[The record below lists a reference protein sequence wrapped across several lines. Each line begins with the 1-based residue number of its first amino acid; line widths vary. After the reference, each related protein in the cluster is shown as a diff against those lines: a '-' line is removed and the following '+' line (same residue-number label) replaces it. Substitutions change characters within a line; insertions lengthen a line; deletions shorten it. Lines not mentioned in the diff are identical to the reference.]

1 MKTILNKFKYLV
13 FGFAMLLQPISIT
26 SSHAFDTVT
35 TASSASVLPACS
47 TYYASGTQV
56 VDTKLMDAA
65 GLDQCTTASNGTNV
79 RIYKVWFCS
88 AANPPITPL
97 LSASRAADLS
107 GCFQFFDGNFY
118 PTISADGSTSG
129 TPTGTIN
136 AVPPGKYKYVV
147 MELDHVTRFRAAIA
161 VKTTTTNE
169 TIVGSKDDPAGNTT
183 YIANN
188 TTAYCYTVGGSY
200 VNDLTGATTKD
211 DITYDSDGTPTD
223 YYNSSTTSQVR
234 ANTSCSTSPT
244 TDYNRGG
251 GISAV
256 TFNCYNKSYDRA
268 RDNNVAADTI
278 CEEWDGGVTA
288 VYGSDTLNYYLYKP
302 AEGNIVCGAVT
313 CSGLRRHLVVQT
325 VGTEIG
331 DNSKSPVGFDVGW
344 NVTQGAIMDIGNTC
358 DDVASGCATFDAKRI
373 SFRQGP
379 FFMQMRFLFD

>member
-35 TASSASVLPACS
+35 ATSVASVLPACS

-56 VDTKLMDAA
+56 VDLEVMANA
-65 GLDQCTTASNGTNV
+65 NMDQCTTASNGTNV

-88 AANPPITPL
+88 AANPPVTPL

-161 VKTTTTNE
+161 VKTTTTSE
-169 TIVGSKDDPAGNTT
+169 TIVGSKDDPAGNTN
-183 YIANN
+183 YIAND

-200 VNDLTGATTKD
+200 VNDLTGTTTKD
-211 DITYDSDGTPTD
+211 TLTYLGGT
-223 YYNSSTTSQVR
+223 YFNSSSTSR
-234 ANTSCSTSPT
+234 ANTSCSTSAT
-244 TDYNRGG
+244 TDYNNGG

-256 TFNCYNKSYDRA
+256 TFNCYNRSYDYA
-268 RDNNVAADTI
+268 RENSASADRV

-288 VYGSDTLNYYLYKP
+288 VYGNDTLNYYLYKP
-302 AEGNIVCGAVT
+302 FEGNVVCGAVG
-313 CSGLRRHLVVQT
+313 CSGVRRHLVVQT
-325 VGTEIG
+325 LATEIG
-331 DNSKSPVGFDVGW
+331 DNNKSPVGFDVGW
-344 NVTQGAIMDIGNTC
+344 NVTQGAILDSGNTC
-358 DDVASGCATFDAKRI
+358 DNVASGCATIQAKRI

-379 FFMQMRFLFD
+379 FFMQMKFLFD

>member
-1 MKTILNKFKYLV
+1 MNKILNKFKYLV
-13 FGFAMLLQPISIT
+13 FAFVILMQPITIN
-26 SSHAFDTVT
+26 SSSAFDTVT
-35 TASSASVLPACS
+35 AASSASVLPACS

-65 GLDQCTTASNGTNV
+65 GLDQCTTASNGTNI

-169 TIVGSKDDPAGNTT
+169 KIVGSRDDPAGNTT

-211 DITYDSDGTPTD
+211 SLTYASGESTITYF
-223 YYNSSTTSQVR
+223 NSGSTSQVR
-234 ANTSCSTSPT
+234 ANASCSTSPT
-244 TDYNRGG
+244 TVYNTGG

-268 RDNNVAADTI
+268 RDNSADADRV
-278 CEEWDGGVTA
+278 CEEWDGEVTA
-288 VYGSDTLNYYLYKP
+288 VYGNDTLNYYLYKP

-331 DNSKSPVGFDVGW
+331 DNNKSPIGFDVGW

-358 DDVASGCATFDAKRI
+358 NDVASGCSTVGAKRI

>member
-1 MKTILNKFKYLV
+1 MNKILNKFKYLV
-13 FGFAMLLQPISIT
+13 FAFVILMQPITIN
-26 SSHAFDTVT
+26 SSSAFDTVT
-35 TASSASVLPACS
+35 AASPASVLPACS

-65 GLDQCTTASNGTNV
+65 GLDQCTTASNGTNI

-161 VKTTTTNE
+161 VKTTTSGE
-169 TIVGSKDDPAGNTT
+169 KIVGSKDDPSGNTT
-183 YIANN
+183 YIAND

-200 VNDLTGATTKD
+200 VNDLTGTTTKD
-211 DITYDSDGTPTD
+211 TLTYASGGSTITYFNSGSTP
-223 YYNSSTTSQVR
+223 R
-234 ANTSCSTSPT
+234 ANASCSTSPT
-244 TDYNRGG
+244 TVYNTGG

-268 RDNNVAADTI
+268 RDNSGDADRV
-278 CEEWDGGVTA
+278 CDEWDGEVTA
-288 VYGSDTLNYYLYKP
+288 VYGNDTLNYYLYKP
-302 AEGNIVCGAVT
+302 NEGNIVCCAVT

-325 VGTEIG
+325 LGTEIG
-331 DNSKSPVGFDVGW
+331 DNNKSPIGFDVGW

-358 DDVASGCATFDAKRI
+358 NDVASGCSTVGAKRI

>member
-1 MKTILNKFKYLV
+1 MNKILNKFKYLV
-13 FGFAMLLQPISIT
+13 FAFVILMQPITIN
-26 SSHAFDTVT
+26 SSSAFDTVT
-35 TASSASVLPACS
+35 AASSASVLPACS

-65 GLDQCTTASNGTNV
+65 GLDQCTTASNGTNI

-161 VKTTTTNE
+161 VKTTTLALQ
-169 TIVGSKDDPAGNTT
+169 IVGSRDDPAGNTT
-183 YIANN
+183 YIAND

-200 VNDLTGATTKD
+200 VNDLTGTTTKD
-211 DITYDSDGTPTD
+211 TLTD
-223 YYNSSTTSQVR
+223 YSGSTP
-234 ANTSCSTSPT
+234 NTSCSTSAT

-268 RDNNVAADTI
+268 RDNSVAADRV
-278 CEEWDGGVTA
+278 CDEWDGEVTA

-325 VGTEIG
+325 LGTEIG
-331 DNSKSPVGFDVGW
+331 DNNKSPVGFDVGW

-358 DDVASGCATFDAKRI
+358 NDVASGCSTVGAKRI

>member
-1 MKTILNKFKYLV
+1 MNKILNKFKYLV
-13 FGFAMLLQPISIT
+13 FAFVILMQPITIN
-26 SSHAFDTVT
+26 SSSAFDTVT
-35 TASSASVLPACS
+35 AASSASVLPACS

-56 VDTKLMDAA
+56 VDLEVMANALK
-65 GLDQCTTASNGTNV
+65 DQCTTASNGTNV

-161 VKTTTTNE
+161 VKTTTDDE
-169 TIVGSKDDPAGNTT
+169 QIVGSRDDPADNTT

-211 DITYDSDGTPTD
+211 SLTYASGESTITYF
-223 YYNSSTTSQVR
+223 NSGSTSQVR

-244 TDYNRGG
+244 TVYNTGG

-256 TFNCYNKSYDRA
+256 TFNCYNKSYDRK
-268 RDNNVAADTI
+268 RDNSASADRV
-278 CEEWDGGVTA
+278 CDEWDGEVTA
-288 VYGSDTLNYYLYKP
+288 VYGNDTLNYYLYKP
-302 AEGNIVCGAVT
+302 NEGNIVCGAVT

-325 VGTEIG
+325 LGTEIG
-331 DNSKSPVGFDVGW
+331 DNNKSPVGFDVGW
-344 NVTQGAIMDIGNTC
+344 NVTQGAILDTGNTC
-358 DDVASGCATFDAKRI
+358 DVNPCATIQAKRI

>member
-1 MKTILNKFKYLV
+1 MNKILNKFKYLV
-13 FGFAMLLQPISIT
+13 FAFVILMQPITIN
-26 SSHAFDTVT
+26 SSSAFDTVT
-35 TASSASVLPACS
+35 DPSPASVLPACS
-47 TYYASGTQV
+47 TYYVSGTEV
-56 VDTKLMDAA
+56 VDIAA
-65 GLDQCTTASNGTNV
+65 LNNADRDQCTTASNGTNV

-161 VKTTTTNE
+161 VKTTTTLPPLGV
-169 TIVGSKDDPAGNTT
+169 VGSKDDPADNTD

-200 VNDLTGATTKD
+200 VNDLTGTTTKD
-211 DITYDSDGTPTD
+211 TLTYSGGTYFDS
-223 YYNSSTTSQVR
+223 SSTPR
-234 ANTSCSTSPT
+234 ANASCSTSAT
-244 TDYNRGG
+244 TDYNTGG

-256 TFNCYNKSYDRA
+256 TFNCYNKSYDRK
-268 RDNNVAADTI
+268 RDNSASADRV
-278 CEEWDGGVTA
+278 CDEWDGEVTA
-288 VYGSDTLNYYLYKP
+288 VYGNDTLNYYLYKP

-325 VGTEIG
+325 LGTEIG
-331 DNSKSPVGFDVGW
+331 DNNKSPIGFDVGW

-358 DDVASGCATFDAKRI
+358 NNVAAGCSAVGAKRI

>member
-1 MKTILNKFKYLV
+1 MNKILNKFKYLV
-13 FGFAMLLQPISIT
+13 FAFVILMQPITIN
-26 SSHAFDTVT
+26 SSSAFDTVT
-35 TASSASVLPACS
+35 GASPASVLPACS
-47 TYYASGTQV
+47 TYYVSGTEV
-56 VDTKLMDAA
+56 VDIVALNAA
-65 GLDQCTTASNGTNV
+65 SMDQCTTASNGTNV

-169 TIVGSKDDPAGNTT
+169 KIVGSRDDAADNTT

-200 VNDLTGATTKD
+200 VNDLTGTTTKD
-211 DITYDSDGTPTD
+211 TLTYASGESTITYFNSGSTP
-223 YYNSSTTSQVR
+223 R
-234 ANTSCSTSPT
+234 ANASCSTSPT
-244 TDYNRGG
+244 TVYNTGG

-256 TFNCYNKSYDRA
+256 TFNCYNKSYDRK
-268 RDNNVAADTI
+268 RDNSASADRV
-278 CEEWDGGVTA
+278 CDEWDGEVTA
-288 VYGSDTLNYYLYKP
+288 VYGTDTLNYYLYKP

-325 VGTEIG
+325 LGTEIG
-331 DNSKSPVGFDVGW
+331 DNNKSPVGFDVGW
-344 NVTQGAIMDIGNTC
+344 NVTQGAILDTGNTC
-358 DDVASGCATFDAKRI
+358 NDVASGCATIQAKRI

>member
-1 MKTILNKFKYLV
+1 MNKILNKFKYLV
-13 FGFAMLLQPISIT
+13 FAFVILMQPITIN
-26 SSHAFDTVT
+26 SSSAFDTVT
-35 TASSASVLPACS
+35 RASPASVLPACS

-129 TPTGTIN
+129 TPAGTIN

-161 VKTTTTNE
+161 VKTTTGSGVGV
-169 TIVGSKDDPAGNTT
+169 VGSRDDAAGNTT
-183 YIANN
+183 YIFEN

-211 DITYDSDGTPTD
+211 SLTYSGGTYFDS
-223 YYNSSTTSQVR
+223 SSTSQVR

-244 TDYNRGG
+244 TVYNTGG

-268 RDNNVAADTI
+268 RDNSADPDRV
-278 CEEWDGGVTA
+278 CDEWDGEVTA
-288 VYGSDTLNYYLYKP
+288 VYGNDTLNYYLYKP

-325 VGTEIG
+325 LGTEIG
-331 DNSKSPVGFDVGW
+331 DNNKSPVGFDVGW
-344 NVTQGAIMDIGNTC
+344 NVTQGAILDTGNTC
-358 DDVASGCATFDAKRI
+358 DRVDLGCATIQAKRI

-379 FFMQMRFLFD
+379 FFMQMKFLFD

>member
-1 MKTILNKFKYLV
+1 MNKILNKFKYLV
-13 FGFAMLLQPISIT
+13 FAFVILMQPITIN
-26 SSHAFDTVT
+26 SSSAFDTVT
-35 TASSASVLPACS
+35 ATSVASILPACS
-47 TYYASGTQV
+47 SYYASGTQV
-56 VDTKLMDAA
+56 VDTSLMDAA
-65 GLDQCTTASNGTNV
+65 GVDQCTTDSNGTNI

-88 AANPPITPL
+88 AANPPVTPL
-97 LSASRAADLS
+97 LSASRAADLT

-200 VNDLTGATTKD
+200 VNDLTGTTTKD
-211 DITYDSDGTPTD
+211 ELTYSGVTYFDSDSTP
-223 YYNSSTTSQVR
+223 R

-244 TDYNRGG
+244 TVYNTGG

-256 TFNCYNKSYDRA
+256 TFNCYNKSYDRK
-268 RDNNVAADTI
+268 RDNSASADRV
-278 CEEWDGGVTA
+278 CDEWDGEVTA
-288 VYGSDTLNYYLYKP
+288 VYGNDTLNYYLYKP
-302 AEGNIVCGAVT
+302 FEGNIVCGAVT
-313 CSGLRRHLVVQT
+313 CSGVRRHLVVQT
-325 VGTEIG
+325 LGTEIG
-331 DNSKSPVGFDVGW
+331 DNNKSPVGFDVGW

-358 DDVASGCATFDAKRI
+358 DDVASGCSTVGAKRI

-379 FFMQMRFLFD
+379 FFMQMKFLFE

>member
-35 TASSASVLPACS
+35 AASSASVLPACS

-161 VKTTTTNE
+161 VTSTTDDVGV
-169 TIVGSKDDPAGNTT
+169 VGSRDDAAGNTT
-183 YIANN
+183 YIAND

-200 VNDLTGATTKD
+200 VNDLTGTTTKD
-211 DITYDSDGTPTD
+211 TLTYLGGT
-223 YYNSSTTSQVR
+223 YFNSSSTSR
-234 ANTSCSTSPT
+234 ANTSCSTSAT
-244 TDYNRGG
+244 TDYNNGG

-268 RDNNVAADTI
+268 RDNIVAADTI

-358 DDVASGCATFDAKRI
+358 NNVAAGCSAVGAKRI

-379 FFMQMRFLFD
+379 FFMQMKFLFE

>member
-1 MKTILNKFKYLV
+1 MNKILNKFKYLV
-13 FGFAMLLQPISIT
+13 FAFVILMQPITIN
-26 SSHAFDTVT
+26 SSSAFDTVT

-47 TYYASGTQV
+47 TYYESGTQV

-65 GLDQCTTASNGTNV
+65 GLDQCTTASNGTNI

-88 AANPPITPL
+88 AANTPVTPL

-169 TIVGSKDDPAGNTT
+169 EIVGSRDDPADNTD

-211 DITYDSDGTPTD
+211 TLSYSGGIYF
-223 YYNSSTTSQVR
+223 NSSSTSQVR
-234 ANTSCSTSPT
+234 ANASCSESPT

-256 TFNCYNKSYDRA
+256 TFNCYNKSYDRK
-268 RDNNVAADTI
+268 RDNSASADRV
-278 CEEWDGGVTA
+278 CDEWDGEVTA
-288 VYGSDTLNYYLYKP
+288 VYGNDTLNYYLYKP

-331 DNSKSPVGFDVGW
+331 DNNKSPIGFDVGW

-358 DDVASGCATFDAKRI
+358 NDVASGCSTVGAKRI

>member
-1 MKTILNKFKYLV
+1 MNKILNKFKYLV
-13 FGFAMLLQPISIT
+13 FAFVILMQPITIN
-26 SSHAFDTVT
+26 SSSAFDTVT
-35 TASSASVLPACS
+35 ASSSASVLPACS
-47 TYYASGTQV
+47 TYYVSGTQV
-56 VDTKLMDAA
+56 VDIAA
-65 GLDQCTTASNGTNV
+65 LNNASRDQCTTASNGTNV

-161 VKTTTTNE
+161 VTSTTDDVGV
-169 TIVGSKDDPAGNTT
+169 VGSRDDAAGNTT
-183 YIANN
+183 YIAEN
-188 TTAYCYTVGGSY
+188 TTAYCSTVGGSY

-211 DITYDSDGTPTD
+211 SLTYASGESTITYFNSGSTP
-223 YYNSSTTSQVR
+223 R
-234 ANTSCSTSPT
+234 ANASCSTSPT
-244 TDYNRGG
+244 TVYNLGG

-268 RDNNVAADTI
+268 RDASDSADRV
-278 CEEWDGGVTA
+278 CDEWDGEVTA
-288 VYGSDTLNYYLYKP
+288 VYGNDTLNYYLYKP

-331 DNSKSPVGFDVGW
+331 DNNKSPIGFDVGW

-358 DDVASGCATFDAKRI
+358 NNVAAGCSAVGAKRI

>member
-1 MKTILNKFKYLV
+1 MNKILNKFKYLV
-13 FGFAMLLQPISIT
+13 FAFVILMQPITIN
-26 SSHAFDTVT
+26 SSSAFDTVT
-35 TASSASVLPACS
+35 AASSASVLPACS
-47 TYYASGTQV
+47 TYYVSGTQV
-56 VDTKLMDAA
+56 VDIAA
-65 GLDQCTTASNGTNV
+65 LNNASRDQCTTASNGTNV

-161 VKTTTTNE
+161 VKTTTDLE
-169 TIVGSKDDPAGNTT
+169 KIVGSRDDPAGNTT

-211 DITYDSDGTPTD
+211 DLTYDSDGTPTD
-223 YYNSSTTSQVR
+223 YFNSSTTSQVR

-268 RDNNVAADTI
+268 RDNSVAADRV
-278 CEEWDGGVTA
+278 CDEWDGEVTA

-325 VGTEIG
+325 LGTEIG
-331 DNSKSPVGFDVGW
+331 DNNKSPVGFDVGW

-358 DDVASGCATFDAKRI
+358 NDVASGCSTVGAKRI

>member
-35 TASSASVLPACS
+35 ATSVASVLPACS

-56 VDTKLMDAA
+56 VDTKLVEAA
-65 GLDQCTTASNGTNV
+65 DVDQCTTASNGTNV

-97 LSASRAADLS
+97 LSASRAADLT
-107 GCFQFFDGNFY
+107 GCFQFFDGNFF
-118 PTISADGSTSG
+118 PTISANGSTSG
-129 TPTGTIN
+129 TPRGTIN
-136 AVPPGKYKYVV
+136 TVPPGKYKYVV

-161 VKTTTTNE
+161 VKTTTASMK
-169 TIVGSKDDPAGNTT
+169 IVGSKDDPAGNTT
-183 YIANN
+183 YIAKD

-200 VNDLTGATTKD
+200 VNDLTGTTTKD
-211 DITYDSDGTPTD
+211 TLTYTSGGGTNNYFTS
-223 YYNSSTTSQVR
+223 SSTSR
-234 ANTSCSTSPT
+234 ANTSCSTSAT
-244 TDYNRGG
+244 TDYNNGG

-256 TFNCYNKSYDRA
+256 TFNCYNKSYDNKR
-268 RDNNVAADTI
+268 NNSESADRV
-278 CEEWDGGVTA
+278 CDEWDGGVSA

-302 AEGNIVCGAVT
+302 FEGNIVCGAVG
-313 CSGLRRHLVVQT
+313 CSGVRRHLVVQT
-325 VGTEIG
+325 LGTEVG
-331 DNSKSPVGFDVGW
+331 DNDKSPVGFDVGW

-358 DDVASGCATFDAKRI
+358 NSVASGCETIQAKRI

-379 FFMQMRFLFD
+379 FFMQMKFLFE